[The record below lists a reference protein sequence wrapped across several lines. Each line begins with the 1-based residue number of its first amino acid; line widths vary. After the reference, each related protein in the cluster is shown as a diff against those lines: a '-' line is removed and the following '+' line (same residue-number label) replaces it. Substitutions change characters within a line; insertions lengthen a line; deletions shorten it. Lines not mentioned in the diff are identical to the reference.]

1 LIRHV
6 LALVAAVLVVAI
18 AVRLVLIEAVALRL
32 VTVAMPQIVVAIL
45 IAAGGALSPLLIFM
59 SLLVGHDI
67 PPRRSCKASDVPRSR
82 SAAPDSQPRADKVA
96 VLQLDTAGGAA

>member
-18 AVRLVLIEAVALRL
+18 AVRLVLIEAVARL
-32 VTVAMPQIVVAIL
+32 VTVAMPQILVAIL
-45 IAAGGALSPLLIFM
+45 IAARGALSPLLIFM